1 MHGRRSAVCQSV
13 VRCVITLDYLLLY
26 CSFSSCAVFIQD
38 AGWIPCT
45 LWKQPWPCLDPLVC
59 WSWYLV
65 PWCLGGRCQRALENR
80 PQEGS
85 NRRTGWRAMDGLLR
99 LAGSVRWGERT
110 AQSTVHTQQTRQ
122 QKPNRSSS
130 SRTPSPSL
138 SLALSPRRTRHRP
151 RRGRL
156 PSAVL
161 VRGFSGLCPCLK
173 VLRLLVVFYIIALQT
188 Y

>member
-13 VRCVITLDYLLLY
+13 VRCVITLDYLTLVLTVLSLHVP
-26 CSFSSCAVFIQD
+26 CSFRIA
-38 AGWIPCT
+38 
-45 LWKQPWPCLDPLVC
+45 LLQPWPCLDPLVC

-138 SLALSPRRTRHRP
+138 SLALSTRRTRHRP

-173 VLRLLVVFYIIALQT
+173 VLRLLVVFYIIALHT